1 MAQEFDHLSFGNLSR
16 ILEIPREF
24 AGTAE
29 LEVMLESVLALAIE
43 ILQADSGSIWLY
55 KPERNKLMMELP
67 AVDPVIEVNLGSGL
81 VGECLATGIPI
92 SASP

>member
-16 ILEIPREF
+16 ILKISREF

-29 LEVMLESVLALAIE
+29 LEVMLESVLASAIE

-55 KPERNKLMMELP
+55 
-67 AVDPVIEVNLGSGL
+67 
-81 VGECLATGIPI
+81 
-92 SASP
+92 